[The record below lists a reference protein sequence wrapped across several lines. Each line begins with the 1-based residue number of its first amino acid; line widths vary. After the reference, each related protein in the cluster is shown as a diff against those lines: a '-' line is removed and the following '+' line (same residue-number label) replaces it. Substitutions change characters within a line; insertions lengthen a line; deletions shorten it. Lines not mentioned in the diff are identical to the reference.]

1 MSDAAIEAL
10 VRREMANRGGFEPL
24 MPLFPIDEVFTR
36 GYNIPFGSRD
46 HALRAAMLAAGG
58 GGASASGSASAA
70 DPTIAVAA
78 G

>member
-1 MSDAAIEAL
+1 VSDAAIEAL

-24 MPLFPIDEVFTR
+24 MHLFPIDEVFTR
-36 GYNIPFGSRD
+36 GYSIPWGARD
-46 HALRAAMLAAGG
+46 HALRAAMLAAAG

-70 DPTIAVAA
+70 EPAIAVAA